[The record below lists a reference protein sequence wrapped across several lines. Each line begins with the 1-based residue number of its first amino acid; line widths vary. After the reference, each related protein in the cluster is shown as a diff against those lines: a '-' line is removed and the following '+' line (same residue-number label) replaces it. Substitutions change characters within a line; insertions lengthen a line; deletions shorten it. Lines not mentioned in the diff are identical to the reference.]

1 MDASPPLHSKI
12 AWAGQ
17 AGFPGARYCCICSY
31 STRDKPVTPC
41 TEENCPNSA
50 CRECFS
56 DADFN
61 CSQTADIRV
70 ARGFSRP
77 VTYEANTPTI
87 PESEEANGEEL
98 THEQEEETE
107 EEVIQHHISSST
119 KEELATR
126 LVLLQGEYKKQ
137 GLIIK
142 RYREQ
147 TKLLL
152 DHKTAL
158 AKTLS
163 VLETIEIAEQQEQL
177 PQATTR
183 ATSALPSKIDEDWE
197 NLCSVSASCQS
208 WWLSGKPRKLAKVT
222 ACSTPTLS
230 DDSADRNSEA
240 TTSVSYRD
248 SGTQAKEGE
257 SRENNCH
264 LPNAG
269 ENCNIGGNKS
279 GDKSGNN
286 NRRIGNRQ
294 QQSRQRATRTRQ
306 QQEVHHH
313 PPTAQHGSSLSPRH
327 PAGQGNSIYNRP
339 AKQHRPPAP
348 PKGRGEEPVCSYCSR
363 RGHTI
368 KDCKTRA
375 AEQRQEHLLRRVIA
389 EVRQPIPSFPPPPPG
404 FSHIV
409 PQPPMWGQT
418 PGWQWT
424 SNLPYL
430 SNQANQHQLK

>member
-1 MDASPPLHSKI
+1 MYVVCLHCNYTPPCWCGSEIPLGLPPSHPSPAPIFLEGLNRAGVSYPTQPDPPAHTILLHTHMDASLPLHSKI

-70 ARGFSRP
+70 TRGFSRP
-77 VTYEANTPTI
+77 VTYEVNTPTI

-107 EEVIQHHISSST
+107 DEVIQHLISSST

-137 GLIIK
+137 ELIIK
-142 RYREQ
+142 
-147 TKLLL
+147 
-152 DHKTAL
+152 
-158 AKTLS
+158 
-163 VLETIEIAEQQEQL
+163 
-177 PQATTR
+177 
-183 ATSALPSKIDEDWE
+183 
-197 NLCSVSASCQS
+197 
-208 WWLSGKPRKLAKVT
+208 
-222 ACSTPTLS
+222 S

-279 GDKSGNN
+279 GNN

-313 PPTAQHGSSLSPRH
+313 PPTAQHRLLSLSNVIQ
-327 PAGQGNSIYNRP
+327 PARQLHLNRP
-339 AKQHRPPAP
+339 AKQHRPPPP
-348 PKGRGEEPVCSYCSR
+348 PKGHGEEPVCSYCSR

-375 AEQRQEHLLRRVIA
+375 AEQRQEHLRRVIA
-389 EVRQPIPSFPPPPPG
+389 EVRQPIPSSHRLHLDSYISCLSLLCGDRHLAGSGRLTFP
-404 FSHIV
+404 
-409 PQPPMWGQT
+409 T
-418 PGWQWT
+418 
-424 SNLPYL
+424 
-430 SNQANQHQLK
+430 

>member
-1 MDASPPLHSKI
+1 
-12 AWAGQ
+12 
-17 AGFPGARYCCICSY
+17 
-31 STRDKPVTPC
+31 
-41 TEENCPNSA
+41 
-50 CRECFS
+50 
-56 DADFN
+56 
-61 CSQTADIRV
+61 
-70 ARGFSRP
+70 
-77 VTYEANTPTI
+77 
-87 PESEEANGEEL
+87 
-98 THEQEEETE
+98 
-107 EEVIQHHISSST
+107 
-119 KEELATR
+119 TR

-137 GLIIK
+137 ELIIK

-240 TTSVSYRD
+240 PPQSVT
-248 SGTQAKEGE
+248 GTVVLKPRRVRVEK
-257 SRENNCH
+257 NNCH

-348 PKGRGEEPVCSYCSR
+348 PKGRGRSQCVVIAPAEAHYQGLQNKGSR
-363 RGHTI
+363 TKARTPS
-368 KDCKTRA
+368 KTTSQA
-375 AEQRQEHLLRRVIA
+375 VEGKVKFGSVTLPLQDHVKILGVTFDAELRFDKHIHHISHQASLRVSALRRVAGFLDKRGLMTLYKAQTGVIGVVFVWLEG
-389 EVRQPIPSFPPPPPG
+389 EVEEEVVVETVLEEVEEEVVVETVLEEVEEEVVVETVLEEVEEEVVVETVLEEVEVEEVEEEEVDGRG
-404 FSHIV
+404 RGGV
-409 PQPPMWGQT
+409 CVVGAG
-418 PGWQWT
+418 GWE
-424 SNLPYL
+424 
-430 SNQANQHQLK
+430 